1 MLSVICTPE
10 PALVL
15 RGEPELGLERELLHA
30 WSQAPAKALLIMV
43 GEGMKMALDPSLEWL
58 RRYTQ
63 RFMVRLCQ
71 TRAVPMAALAEDL
84 AEGMASLPPILG
96 AEYVTEDLLASLW
109 EQLATQVM
117 HDAGDALET
126 WLRAHGDVWH
136 LVGRVTF
143 HLAENKRDAE
153 RPFAF
158 LATFTEKVSAAGQ
171 IQHLPLARALQR
183 YAGQQDQAALN
194 TLLEPVRNAAAQ
206 SALVKSLLESRQLFQ
221 ALAWT
226 PGEAYKLV
234 RDLVLLQQCGIVM
247 KVPDWWQGGQPS
259 RPVVQVTI
267 DAEQKETVGI
277 GAMLSFRV
285 AMSMEGEALTP
296 EEIAKIKASTSSL
309 ITLRGKWVQIDR
321 EKLDQVLDHWTRVQQ
336 LHANG
341 AMSFH
346 EGMRWLS
353 GIGAAGAADLQGFTD
368 TSVRWSEVVAG
379 KGLAEMLAQL
389 RDPSEVSVPAG
400 LKATLRPYQAKG
412 LAWLLFMQRLGL
424 GACLADDMGLGKTL
438 QVIALL
444 VAQSGFDFSRNRT
457 APDSAKAETTLIV
470 VPASLVGNWKAELA
484 KFAPSL
490 RVVVAS
496 RELRDFEADVVIVT
510 YQFLTRSKSLL
521 AKEWNVV
528 VLDEAQAIKNPG
540 ALQTQTV
547 KTLRAQMR
555 IALTGTPVEN
565 RPGDLWSLFDFL
577 NPGLLGSAAAFAETI
592 KRLGNRYAPLRQ
604 LVQHYL
610 LRRMKTDKRIIA
622 DLPDKTEVKAL
633 CALTKK
639 QATLYTRLVEE
650 LKRTLDDP
658 SLPPLQRNGLVLGFL
673 IKFKQVCNHPSHWS
687 GDGQFKPEDSGKFAR
702 LAEICSELAERQE
715 RVLVF
720 TQFAEMCEPLMQ
732 HLAQV
737 FGRPGLMLNGSTPVK
752 QRAQLVE
759 KFQAS
764 DGPPFFVISVKAG
777 GTGLTLTAA
786 SHVIHFDRWWNPAV
800 ENQATDRAFRIG
812 QKKNVLVHKFI
823 VPGTIE
829 ERVDRLME
837 GKQQLADELLG
848 GEAGAEKMLTDM
860 STEEL
865 LRFVALDVSAV
876 E

>member
-1 MLSVICTPE
+1 MLTLACTPE

-15 RGEPELGLERELLHA
+15 RGESESGLERELLNA
-30 WSQAPAKALLIMV
+30 WQQAPAKALLLMV
-43 GEGMKMALDPSLEWL
+43 GEGMKTALDPSLEWL
-58 RRYTQ
+58 RRYAQ

-71 TRAVPMAALAEDL
+71 TRAVPASALAEDQT
-84 AEGMASLPPILG
+84 EGLTSLPPMLG
-96 AEYVTEDLLASLW
+96 AEYVTADLLASLW
-109 EQLATQVM
+109 EQLAAQVL
-117 HDAGDALET
+117 HDAGDALEA

-158 LATFTEKVSAAGQ
+158 LATFTEKVSASGQ

-277 GAMLSFRV
+277 GAMLSFKV
-285 AMSMEGEALTP
+285 AMSMDGEALTP

-309 ITLRGKWVQIDR
+309 VTLRGKWVQIDR

-353 GIGAAGAADLQGFTD
+353 GMGAAGASDLQGFSD
-368 TSVRWSEVVAG
+368 TSVLWSEVVAG
-379 KGLAEMLAQL
+379 KGLAEMLAEL
-389 RDPSEVSVPAG
+389 RDPSDVMAPAG

-424 GACLADDMGLGKTL
+424 GACLTDDMGLGKTL

-444 VAQSGFDFSRNRT
+444 VAVQSKLRT
-457 APDSAKAETTLIV
+457 QPTLIV

-484 KFAPSL
+484 RFAPSL
-490 RVVVAS
+490 RVMIAS
-496 RELRDFEADVVIVT
+496 KEVHAFDADVVIAT
-510 YQFLTRSKSLL
+510 YQFLTRSKPLL
-521 AKEWNVV
+521 AKQWNIV

-604 LVQHYL
+604 LVQPYL

-639 QATLYTRLVEE
+639 QATLYTRLVQE

-658 SLPPLQRNGLVLGFL
+658 SLPPLQRNGLVLSFL

-702 LAEICSELAERQE
+702 LAEICSELSERQE

-720 TQFAEMCEPLMQ
+720 TQFAEMCEPVMQ

-837 GKQQLADELLG
+837 GKQQLSDELLG
-848 GEAGAEKMLTDM
+848 GKAGAEKMLTDM

>member
-1 MLSVICTPE
+1 
-10 PALVL
+10 
-15 RGEPELGLERELLHA
+15 
-30 WSQAPAKALLIMV
+30 
-43 GEGMKMALDPSLEWL
+43 
-58 RRYTQ
+58 
-63 RFMVRLCQ
+63 
-71 TRAVPMAALAEDL
+71 
-84 AEGMASLPPILG
+84 
-96 AEYVTEDLLASLW
+96 
-109 EQLATQVM
+109 
-117 HDAGDALET
+117 
-126 WLRAHGDVWH
+126 
-136 LVGRVTF
+136 
-143 HLAENKRDAE
+143 
-153 RPFAF
+153 
-158 LATFTEKVSAAGQ
+158 
-171 IQHLPLARALQR
+171 
-183 YAGQQDQAALN
+183 
-194 TLLEPVRNAAAQ
+194 
-206 SALVKSLLESRQLFQ
+206 
-221 ALAWT
+221 
-226 PGEAYKLV
+226 
-234 RDLVLLQQCGIVM
+234 
-247 KVPDWWQGGQPS
+247 
-259 RPVVQVTI
+259 
-267 DAEQKETVGI
+267 
-277 GAMLSFRV
+277 
-285 AMSMEGEALTP
+285 
-296 EEIAKIKASTSSL
+296 
-309 ITLRGKWVQIDR
+309 
-321 EKLDQVLDHWTRVQQ
+321 
-336 LHANG
+336 
-341 AMSFH
+341 
-346 EGMRWLS
+346 
-353 GIGAAGAADLQGFTD
+353 
-368 TSVRWSEVVAG
+368 
-379 KGLAEMLAQL
+379 
-389 RDPSEVSVPAG
+389 
-400 LKATLRPYQAKG
+400 
-412 LAWLLFMQRLGL
+412 
-424 GACLADDMGLGKTL
+424 
-438 QVIALL
+438 
-444 VAQSGFDFSRNRT
+444 
-457 APDSAKAETTLIV
+457 
-470 VPASLVGNWKAELA
+470 
-484 KFAPSL
+484 
-490 RVVVAS
+490 
-496 RELRDFEADVVIVT
+496 
-510 YQFLTRSKSLL
+510 
-521 AKEWNVV
+521 V

-604 LVQHYL
+604 LVQPYL

-639 QATLYTRLVEE
+639 QATLYTRLVQE

-658 SLPPLQRNGLVLGFL
+658 SLPPLQRNGLVLSFL

-732 HLAQV
+732 HLGQI

-752 QRAQLVE
+752 QRAQLVQ

-777 GTGLTLTAA
+777 GTGLTLTGA

-837 GKQQLADELLG
+837 GKQQLADELLV

>member
-1 MLSVICTPE
+1 MLTLACSPE
-10 PALVL
+10 PALAL
-15 RGEPELGLERELLHA
+15 RGEPELGLERELLNA
-30 WSQAPAKALLIMV
+30 WPQALLLMV
-43 GEGMKMALDPSLEWL
+43 GEGMKTTLDPSLEWL
-58 RRYTQ
+58 RRYAQ

-71 TRAVPMAALAEDL
+71 TRAVPSAALAEDL
-84 AEGMASLPPILG
+84 AEAMASLPPMQG
-96 AEYVTEDLLASLW
+96 AEYVTEDLLMSLW
-109 EQLATQVM
+109 EQLAAQVA
-117 HDAGDALET
+117 HEAGEALEA

-194 TLLEPVRNAAAQ
+194 SLLEPVRAAAAQ
-206 SALVKSLLESRQLFQ
+206 SALVKSLLDSRQLFQ

-234 RDLVLLQQCGIVM
+234 RDLEVLQQCGIVM
-247 KVPDWWQGGQPS
+247 KVPDWWQGGKPS

-267 DAEQKETVGI
+267 DAEQKETLGI
-277 GAMLSFRV
+277 GAMLSFKV
-285 AMSMEGEALTP
+285 AMSMDGEALTP
-296 EEIAKIKASTSSL
+296 DEIAKIKASTSSL

-353 GIGAAGAADLQGFTD
+353 GISAAGAVDLQGFSD
-368 TSVRWSEVVAG
+368 TSVLWSEVVAG
-379 KGLAEMLAQL
+379 KGWAEILEQL
-389 RDPSEVSVPAG
+389 RDPSDVIVPAD

-444 VAQSGFDFSRNRT
+444 VAVKGSLRPS
-457 APDSAKAETTLIV
+457 LIV
-470 VPASLVGNWKAELA
+470 VPASLVGNWQAELA
-484 KFAPSL
+484 RFAPSL
-490 RVVVAS
+490 RVMIPSKETHA
-496 RELRDFEADVVIVT
+496 REAEVFIAT
-510 YQFLTRSKSLL
+510 YQFLTRSKALL
-521 AKEWNVV
+521 AMEWNVV

-604 LVQHYL
+604 LVQPYL

-639 QATLYTRLVEE
+639 QASLYTRLVQE

-658 SLPPLQRNGLVLGFL
+658 SLPPLQRNGLVLSFL

-732 HLAQV
+732 HLGQI

-752 QRAQLVE
+752 QRAQLVQ

-777 GTGLTLTAA
+777 GTGLTLTGA

>member
-1 MLSVICTPE
+1 MLTLACSPE
-10 PALVL
+10 PALAL
-15 RGEPELGLERELLHA
+15 RGEPELGLERELLNA
-30 WSQAPAKALLIMV
+30 WPQARAQALLLMV
-43 GEGMKMALDPSLEWL
+43 GEGMKTTLDPSLEWL
-58 RRYTQ
+58 RRYAQ

-71 TRAVPMAALAEDL
+71 TRAVPSSALAEDL
-84 AEGMASLPPILG
+84 AEAMASLPPVQG
-96 AEYVTEDLLASLW
+96 AEYVTEDLLMSLW
-109 EQLATQVM
+109 EQLAAQVA
-117 HDAGDALET
+117 HEAGDALEA
-126 WLRAHGDVWH
+126 WLRAHGDIWH

-194 TLLEPVRNAAAQ
+194 SLLEPVRAAAAQ
-206 SALVKSLLESRQLFQ
+206 SALVKSLLDSRQLFQ

-234 RDLVLLQQCGIVM
+234 RDLEVLQQCGIVM
-247 KVPDWWQGGQPS
+247 KVPDWWQSGKPS

-267 DAEQKETVGI
+267 DAEQKETLGI
-277 GAMLSFRV
+277 GAMLSFKV
-285 AMSMEGEALTP
+285 AMSMDGEALTP
-296 EEIAKIKASTSSL
+296 DEIAKIKASTSSL

-321 EKLDQVLDHWTRVQQ
+321 EKLEQVLDHWTRVQQ

-353 GIGAAGAADLQGFTD
+353 GISAAGAVDLQGFSD
-368 TSVRWSEVVAG
+368 TSVLWSEVVAG
-379 KGLAEMLAQL
+379 KGWAEILEQL
-389 RDPSEVSVPAG
+389 RDPSDVIVPAD

-444 VAQSGFDFSRNRT
+444 VAVKGSLRPS
-457 APDSAKAETTLIV
+457 LIV
-470 VPASLVGNWKAELA
+470 VPASLVGNWQAELA
-484 KFAPSL
+484 RFAPSL
-490 RVVVAS
+490 RVMIAS
-496 RELRDFEADVVIVT
+496 KETHAREAEVVIAT
-510 YQFLTRSKSLL
+510 YQFLTRSKALL
-521 AKEWNVV
+521 AMEWNVV

-604 LVQHYL
+604 LVQPYL

-639 QATLYTRLVEE
+639 QATLYTRLVQE

-658 SLPPLQRNGLVLGFL
+658 SLPPLQRNGLVLSFL

-732 HLAQV
+732 HLGQV

-860 STEEL
+860 STDEL

>member
-1 MLSVICTPE
+1 MLTLACSPE
-10 PALVL
+10 PALAL
-15 RGEPELGLERELLHA
+15 RGEPELGLERELLNA
-30 WSQAPAKALLIMV
+30 WPQALLLMV
-43 GEGMKMALDPSLEWL
+43 GEGMKTTLDPSLEWL
-58 RRYTQ
+58 RRYAQ

-71 TRAVPMAALAEDL
+71 TRAVPSAALAEDL
-84 AEGMASLPPILG
+84 AEAMASLPPMQG
-96 AEYVTEDLLASLW
+96 AEYVTEDLLMSLW
-109 EQLATQVM
+109 EQLAAQVA
-117 HDAGDALET
+117 HEAGEALEA

-194 TLLEPVRNAAAQ
+194 SLLEPVRAAAAQ
-206 SALVKSLLESRQLFQ
+206 SALVKSLLDSRQLFQ

-234 RDLVLLQQCGIVM
+234 RDLEVLQQCGIVM
-247 KVPDWWQGGQPS
+247 KVPDWWQGGKPS

-267 DAEQKETVGI
+267 DAEQKETLGI
-277 GAMLSFRV
+277 GAMLSFKV
-285 AMSMEGEALTP
+285 AMSMDGEALTP
-296 EEIAKIKASTSSL
+296 DEIAKIKASTSSL

-353 GIGAAGAADLQGFTD
+353 GISAAGAVDLQGFSD
-368 TSVRWSEVVAG
+368 TSVLWSEVVAG
-379 KGLAEMLAQL
+379 KGWAEILEQL
-389 RDPSEVSVPAG
+389 RDPSDVIVPAD

-444 VAQSGFDFSRNRT
+444 VAVKGNLRPS
-457 APDSAKAETTLIV
+457 LIV

-484 KFAPSL
+484 RFAPSL
-490 RVVVAS
+490 RVMIPSKETHA
-496 RELRDFEADVVIVT
+496 REAEVFIAT
-510 YQFLTRSKSLL
+510 YQFLTRSKALL
-521 AKEWNVV
+521 AMEWNVV

-604 LVQHYL
+604 LVQPYL

-639 QATLYTRLVEE
+639 QATLYTRLVQE

-658 SLPPLQRNGLVLGFL
+658 SLPPLQRNGLVLSFL

-732 HLAQV
+732 HLGQI

-752 QRAQLVE
+752 QRAQLVQ

-777 GTGLTLTAA
+777 GTGLTLTGA

>member
-1 MLSVICTPE
+1 MLTLACSPE
-10 PALVL
+10 PALAL
-15 RGEPELGLERELLHA
+15 RGEPELGLERELLNA
-30 WSQAPAKALLIMV
+30 WPQARAQALLLMV
-43 GEGMKMALDPSLEWL
+43 GEGMKTTLDPSLEWL
-58 RRYTQ
+58 RRYAQ

-71 TRAVPMAALAEDL
+71 TRAVPSSALAEDL
-84 AEGMASLPPILG
+84 AEAMASLPPMQG
-96 AEYVTEDLLASLW
+96 AEYVTEDLLMSLW
-109 EQLATQVM
+109 EQLAAQVA
-117 HDAGDALET
+117 HEAGDALEA
-126 WLRAHGDVWH
+126 WLRAHGDIWH

-194 TLLEPVRNAAAQ
+194 SLLEPVRAAAAQ
-206 SALVKSLLESRQLFQ
+206 SALVKSLLDSRQLFQ

-234 RDLVLLQQCGIVM
+234 RDLEVLQQCGIVM
-247 KVPDWWQGGQPS
+247 KVPDWWQSGKPS

-267 DAEQKETVGI
+267 DAEQKETLGI
-277 GAMLSFRV
+277 GAMLSFKV
-285 AMSMEGEALTP
+285 AMSMDGEALTP
-296 EEIAKIKASTSSL
+296 DEIAKIKASTSSL

-321 EKLDQVLDHWTRVQQ
+321 EKLEQVLDHWTRVQQ

-353 GIGAAGAADLQGFTD
+353 GISAAGAVDLQGFSD
-368 TSVRWSEVVAG
+368 TSVLWSEVVAG
-379 KGLAEMLAQL
+379 KGWAEILEQL
-389 RDPSEVSVPAG
+389 RDPSDVIVPAD

-444 VAQSGFDFSRNRT
+444 VAVKGSLRPS
-457 APDSAKAETTLIV
+457 LIV
-470 VPASLVGNWKAELA
+470 VPASLVGNWQAELA
-484 KFAPSL
+484 RFAPSL
-490 RVVVAS
+490 RVMIAS
-496 RELRDFEADVVIVT
+496 KETHAREAEVVIAT
-510 YQFLTRSKSLL
+510 YQFLTRSKALL
-521 AKEWNVV
+521 AMEWNVV

-604 LVQHYL
+604 LVQPYL

-639 QATLYTRLVEE
+639 QATLYTRLVQE

-658 SLPPLQRNGLVLGFL
+658 SLPPLQRNGLVLSFL

-732 HLAQV
+732 HLGQV

>member
-1 MLSVICTPE
+1 
-10 PALVL
+10 
-15 RGEPELGLERELLHA
+15 
-30 WSQAPAKALLIMV
+30 MV
-43 GEGMKMALDPSLEWL
+43 GEGMKTTLDPSLEWL
-58 RRYTQ
+58 RRYAQ

-71 TRAVPMAALAEDL
+71 TRAVPSSALAEDL
-84 AEGMASLPPILG
+84 AEAMASLPPVQG
-96 AEYVTEDLLASLW
+96 AEYVTEDLLMSLW
-109 EQLATQVM
+109 EQLAAQVA
-117 HDAGDALET
+117 HEAGDALEA
-126 WLRAHGDVWH
+126 WLRAHGDIWH

-194 TLLEPVRNAAAQ
+194 SLLEPVRAAAAQ
-206 SALVKSLLESRQLFQ
+206 SALVKSLLDSRQLFQ

-234 RDLVLLQQCGIVM
+234 RDLEVLQQCGIVM
-247 KVPDWWQGGQPS
+247 KVPDWWQSGKPS

-267 DAEQKETVGI
+267 DAEQKETLGI
-277 GAMLSFRV
+277 GAMLSFKV
-285 AMSMEGEALTP
+285 AMSMDGEALTP
-296 EEIAKIKASTSSL
+296 DEIAKIKASTSSL

-321 EKLDQVLDHWTRVQQ
+321 EKLEQVLDHWTRVQQ

-353 GIGAAGAADLQGFTD
+353 GISAAGAVDLQGFSD
-368 TSVRWSEVVAG
+368 TSVLWSEVVAG
-379 KGLAEMLAQL
+379 KGWAEILEQL
-389 RDPSEVSVPAG
+389 RDPSDVIVPAD

-444 VAQSGFDFSRNRT
+444 VAVKGSLRPS
-457 APDSAKAETTLIV
+457 LIV
-470 VPASLVGNWKAELA
+470 VPASLVGNWQAELA
-484 KFAPSL
+484 RFAPSL
-490 RVVVAS
+490 RVMIAS
-496 RELRDFEADVVIVT
+496 KETHAREAEVVIAT
-510 YQFLTRSKSLL
+510 YQFLTRSKALL
-521 AKEWNVV
+521 AMEWNVV

-604 LVQHYL
+604 LVQPYL

-639 QATLYTRLVEE
+639 QATLYTRLVQE

-658 SLPPLQRNGLVLGFL
+658 SLPPLQRNGLVLSFL

-860 STEEL
+860 STDEL

>member
-1 MLSVICTPE
+1 MLTLACSPE
-10 PALVL
+10 PALAL
-15 RGEPELGLERELLHA
+15 RGEPELGLERELLNA
-30 WSQAPAKALLIMV
+30 WPQARAQALLLMV
-43 GEGMKMALDPSLEWL
+43 GEGMKTTLDPSLEWL
-58 RRYTQ
+58 RRYAQ

-71 TRAVPMAALAEDL
+71 TRAVPSSALAEDL
-84 AEGMASLPPILG
+84 AEAMASLPPMQG
-96 AEYVTEDLLASLW
+96 AEYVTEDLLMSLW
-109 EQLATQVM
+109 EQLAAQVA
-117 HDAGDALET
+117 HEAGDALEA
-126 WLRAHGDVWH
+126 WLRAHGDIWH

-194 TLLEPVRNAAAQ
+194 SLLEPVRAASAQ
-206 SALVKSLLESRQLFQ
+206 SALVKSLLDSRQLFQ

-234 RDLVLLQQCGIVM
+234 RDLEVLQQCGIVM
-247 KVPDWWQGGQPS
+247 KVPDWWQSGKPS

-267 DAEQKETVGI
+267 DAEQKETLGI
-277 GAMLSFRV
+277 GAMLSFKV
-285 AMSMEGEALTP
+285 AMSMDGEALTP
-296 EEIAKIKASTSSL
+296 DEIAKIKASTSSL

-321 EKLDQVLDHWTRVQQ
+321 EKLEQVLDHWTRVQQ

-353 GIGAAGAADLQGFTD
+353 GISAAGAVDLQGFSD
-368 TSVRWSEVVAG
+368 TSVLWSEVVAG
-379 KGLAEMLAQL
+379 KGWAEILEQL
-389 RDPSEVSVPAG
+389 RDPSDVIVPAD

-444 VAQSGFDFSRNRT
+444 VAVKGSLRPS
-457 APDSAKAETTLIV
+457 LIV
-470 VPASLVGNWKAELA
+470 VPASLVGNWQAELA
-484 KFAPSL
+484 RFAPSL
-490 RVVVAS
+490 RVMIAS
-496 RELRDFEADVVIVT
+496 KETHAREAEVVIAT
-510 YQFLTRSKSLL
+510 YQFLTRSKALL
-521 AKEWNVV
+521 AMEWNVV

-604 LVQHYL
+604 LVQPYL

-639 QATLYTRLVEE
+639 QATLYTRLVQE

-658 SLPPLQRNGLVLGFL
+658 SLPPLQRNGLVLSFL

-732 HLAQV
+732 HLGQV

-837 GKQQLADELLG
+837 GKQQLADELLV

>member
-1 MLSVICTPE
+1 MLTLACSPE
-10 PALVL
+10 PALAL
-15 RGEPELGLERELLHA
+15 RGEPELGLERELLNAWPHA
-30 WSQAPAKALLIMV
+30 RAQALLLMV
-43 GEGMKMALDPSLEWL
+43 GEGMKTTLDPSLEWL
-58 RRYTQ
+58 RRYAQ

-71 TRAVPMAALAEDL
+71 TRAVPSAALAEDL
-84 AEGMASLPPILG
+84 AEAMASLPPMQG
-96 AEYVTEDLLASLW
+96 AEYVTEDLLMSLW
-109 EQLATQVM
+109 EQLAAQVA
-117 HDAGDALET
+117 HEAGEALEA

-194 TLLEPVRNAAAQ
+194 SLLEPVRAAAAQ
-206 SALVKSLLESRQLFQ
+206 SALVKSLLDSRQLFQ

-234 RDLVLLQQCGIVM
+234 RDLEVLQQCGIVM
-247 KVPDWWQGGQPS
+247 KVPDWWQGGKPS

-267 DAEQKETVGI
+267 DAEQKETLGI
-277 GAMLSFRV
+277 GAMLSFKV
-285 AMSMEGEALTP
+285 AMSMDGEALTP
-296 EEIAKIKASTSSL
+296 DEIAKIKASTSSL

-353 GIGAAGAADLQGFTD
+353 GISAAGAVDLQGFSD
-368 TSVRWSEVVAG
+368 TSVLWSEVVAG
-379 KGLAEMLAQL
+379 KGWAEILEQL
-389 RDPSEVSVPAG
+389 RDPSDVIVPAD

-444 VAQSGFDFSRNRT
+444 VAVKGNLRPS
-457 APDSAKAETTLIV
+457 LIV

-484 KFAPSL
+484 RFAPSL
-490 RVVVAS
+490 RVMIPSKETHA
-496 RELRDFEADVVIVT
+496 REAEVFIAT
-510 YQFLTRSKSLL
+510 YQFLTRSKALL
-521 AKEWNVV
+521 AMEWNVV

-604 LVQHYL
+604 LVQPYL

-639 QATLYTRLVEE
+639 QATLYTRLVQE

-658 SLPPLQRNGLVLGFL
+658 SLPPLQRNGLVLSFL

-732 HLAQV
+732 HLGQI

-752 QRAQLVE
+752 QRAQLVQ

-777 GTGLTLTAA
+777 GTGLTLTGA

>member
-1 MLSVICTPE
+1 MLTLACSPE
-10 PALVL
+10 PALAL
-15 RGEPELGLERELLHA
+15 RGEPELGLERELLNA
-30 WSQAPAKALLIMV
+30 WPQARAQALLLMV
-43 GEGMKMALDPSLEWL
+43 GEGMKTTLDPSLEWL
-58 RRYTQ
+58 RRYAQ

-71 TRAVPMAALAEDL
+71 TRAVPSSALAEDL
-84 AEGMASLPPILG
+84 AEAMASLPPVQG
-96 AEYVTEDLLASLW
+96 AEYVTEDLLMSLW
-109 EQLATQVM
+109 EQLAAQVA
-117 HDAGDALET
+117 HEAGDALEA
-126 WLRAHGDVWH
+126 WLRAHGDIWH

-194 TLLEPVRNAAAQ
+194 SLLEPVRAAAAQ
-206 SALVKSLLESRQLFQ
+206 SALVKSLLDSRQLFQ

-234 RDLVLLQQCGIVM
+234 RDLEVLQQCGIVM
-247 KVPDWWQGGQPS
+247 KVPDWWQSGKPS

-267 DAEQKETVGI
+267 DAEQKETLGI
-277 GAMLSFRV
+277 GAMLSFKV
-285 AMSMEGEALTP
+285 AMSMDGEALTP
-296 EEIAKIKASTSSL
+296 DEIAKIKASTSSL

-321 EKLDQVLDHWTRVQQ
+321 EKLEQVLDHWTRVQQ

-353 GIGAAGAADLQGFTD
+353 GISAAGAVDLQGFSD
-368 TSVRWSEVVAG
+368 TSVLWSEVVAG
-379 KGLAEMLAQL
+379 KGWAEILEQL
-389 RDPSEVSVPAG
+389 RDPSDVIVPAD

-444 VAQSGFDFSRNRT
+444 VAVKGSLRPS
-457 APDSAKAETTLIV
+457 LIV
-470 VPASLVGNWKAELA
+470 VPASLVGNWQAELA
-484 KFAPSL
+484 RFAPSL
-490 RVVVAS
+490 RVMIAS
-496 RELRDFEADVVIVT
+496 KETHAREAEVVIAT
-510 YQFLTRSKSLL
+510 YQFLTRSKALL
-521 AKEWNVV
+521 AMEWNVV

-604 LVQHYL
+604 LVQPYL

-639 QATLYTRLVEE
+639 QATLYTRLVQE

-658 SLPPLQRNGLVLGFL
+658 SLPPLQRNGLVLSFL

-860 STEEL
+860 STDEL

>member
-1 MLSVICTPE
+1 MLTLACSPE
-10 PALVL
+10 PALAL
-15 RGEPELGLERELLHA
+15 RGEPELGLERELLNA
-30 WSQAPAKALLIMV
+30 WPQARAQALLLMV
-43 GEGMKMALDPSLEWL
+43 GEGMKTTLDPSLEWL
-58 RRYTQ
+58 RRYAQ

-71 TRAVPMAALAEDL
+71 TRAVPSSALAEDL
-84 AEGMASLPPILG
+84 AEAMASLPPMQG
-96 AEYVTEDLLASLW
+96 AEYVTEDLLMSLW
-109 EQLATQVM
+109 EQLAAQVA
-117 HDAGDALET
+117 HEAGDALEA
-126 WLRAHGDVWH
+126 WLRAHGDIWH

-194 TLLEPVRNAAAQ
+194 SLLEPVRAAAAQ
-206 SALVKSLLESRQLFQ
+206 SALVKSLLDSRQLFQ

-234 RDLVLLQQCGIVM
+234 RDLEVLQQCGIVM
-247 KVPDWWQGGQPS
+247 KVPDWWQSGKPS

-267 DAEQKETVGI
+267 DAEQKETLGI
-277 GAMLSFRV
+277 GAMLSFKV
-285 AMSMEGEALTP
+285 AMSMDGEALTP
-296 EEIAKIKASTSSL
+296 DEIAKIKASTSSL

-321 EKLDQVLDHWTRVQQ
+321 EKLEQVLDHWTRVQQ

-353 GIGAAGAADLQGFTD
+353 GISAAGAVDLQGFSD
-368 TSVRWSEVVAG
+368 TSVLWSEVVAG
-379 KGLAEMLAQL
+379 KGWAEILEQL
-389 RDPSEVSVPAG
+389 RDPSDVIVPAD

-444 VAQSGFDFSRNRT
+444 VAVKGSLRPS
-457 APDSAKAETTLIV
+457 LIV
-470 VPASLVGNWKAELA
+470 VPASLVGNWQAELA
-484 KFAPSL
+484 RFAPSL
-490 RVVVAS
+490 RVMIAS
-496 RELRDFEADVVIVT
+496 KETHAREAEVVIAT
-510 YQFLTRSKSLL
+510 YQFLTRSKALL
-521 AKEWNVV
+521 AMEWNVV

-604 LVQHYL
+604 LVQPYL

-639 QATLYTRLVEE
+639 QATLYTRLVQE

-658 SLPPLQRNGLVLGFL
+658 SLPPLQRNGLVLSFL

-732 HLAQV
+732 HLGQV

-860 STEEL
+860 STDEL

>member
-1 MLSVICTPE
+1 
-10 PALVL
+10 
-15 RGEPELGLERELLHA
+15 
-30 WSQAPAKALLIMV
+30 MV
-43 GEGMKMALDPSLEWL
+43 GEGMKTTLDPSLEWL
-58 RRYTQ
+58 RRYAQ

-71 TRAVPMAALAEDL
+71 TRAVPSAALAEDL
-84 AEGMASLPPILG
+84 AEAMASLPPMQG
-96 AEYVTEDLLASLW
+96 AEYVTEDLLMSLW
-109 EQLATQVM
+109 EQLAAQVA
-117 HDAGDALET
+117 HEAGEALEA

-194 TLLEPVRNAAAQ
+194 SLLEPVRAAAAQ
-206 SALVKSLLESRQLFQ
+206 SALVKSLLDSRQLFQ

-234 RDLVLLQQCGIVM
+234 RDLEVLQQCGIVM
-247 KVPDWWQGGQPS
+247 KVPDWWQGGKPS

-267 DAEQKETVGI
+267 DAEQKETLGI
-277 GAMLSFRV
+277 GAMLSFKV
-285 AMSMEGEALTP
+285 AMSMDGEALTP
-296 EEIAKIKASTSSL
+296 DEIAKIKASTSSL

-353 GIGAAGAADLQGFTD
+353 GISAAGAVDLQGFSD
-368 TSVRWSEVVAG
+368 TSVLWSEVVAG
-379 KGLAEMLAQL
+379 KGWAEILEQL
-389 RDPSEVSVPAG
+389 RDPSDVIVPAD

-444 VAQSGFDFSRNRT
+444 VAVKGNLRPS
-457 APDSAKAETTLIV
+457 LIV

-484 KFAPSL
+484 RFAPSL
-490 RVVVAS
+490 RVMIPSKETHA
-496 RELRDFEADVVIVT
+496 REAEVFIAT
-510 YQFLTRSKSLL
+510 YQFLTRSKALL
-521 AKEWNVV
+521 AMEWNVV

-604 LVQHYL
+604 LVQPYL

-639 QATLYTRLVEE
+639 QATLYTRLVQE

-658 SLPPLQRNGLVLGFL
+658 SLPPLQRNGLVLSFL

-732 HLAQV
+732 HLGQI

-752 QRAQLVE
+752 QRAQLVQ

-777 GTGLTLTAA
+777 GTGLTLTGA